1 MRPSL
6 NTLELTIEIWIIP
19 DDDILGKIGSSVSFW
34 SPKTFL
40 VCFFQYQRKEP
51 SSICISFL
59 LWIFPSVHYPK
70 ARCHFFSHFFDQLF
84 LPSDLQSAPSLLGLL
99 LLHPGHWPCQP
110 LHSTTKGTP
119 PKNNHFLSGIAQIT
133 SPLPLVKA
141 KKISSIVVLHLCWC
155 KCSSTFRDYS
165 VKQRETIAWCLMDFS
180 SKGTSPSLWVNIP
193 LRIVPKI
200 LIWRWN
206 FPSQKSQ

>member
-6 NTLELTIEIWIIP
+6 NTLELTIEIWKIP
-19 DDDILGKIGSSVSFW
+19 DDDILGKNGSSVSFS

-51 SSICISFL
+51 SSICIS
-59 LWIFPSVHYPK
+59 Y
-70 ARCHFFSHFFDQLF
+70 CEY
-84 LPSDLQSAPSLLGLL
+84 SLLCITPKHVATSSRISLTNCFYLATSNLPQVSWASFYCTLVIG
-99 LLHPGHWPCQP
+99 QP

>member
-1 MRPSL
+1 MSSL
-6 NTLELTIEIWIIP
+6 RIITLQELATNPWYSIRLLALLP
-19 DDDILGKIGSSVSFW
+19 V
-34 SPKTFL
+34 FL
-40 VCFFQYQRKEP
+40 WPAV
-51 SSICISFL
+51 L
-59 LWIFPSVHYPK
+59 T
-70 ARCHFFSHFFDQLF
+70 CH
-84 LPSDLQSAPSLLGLL
+84 SATSNQPQSLLGLL